1 MDLGNISKKVA
12 DAYTVR
18 SSVVLTPTGSVVR
31 TDHDKFLLVVDVSGG
46 TVHTCV
52 INTKPNRFAPKGSQV
67 EIDGND
73 LPSVS
78 SERDTLTHKSYVDCS
93 KVVDVGEDEFRL
105 AVERGFF
112 EPKGH
117 LGDVAMMYVQNAGLK
132 CDALRPFEKKY
143 FE

>member
-12 DAYTVR
+12 DAYTVG

-31 TDHDKFLLVVDVSGG
+31 TDHDKFLLVVDV
-46 TVHTCV
+46 
-52 INTKPNRFAPKGSQV
+52 
-67 EIDGND
+67 
-73 LPSVS
+73 
-78 SERDTLTHKSYVDCS
+78 
-93 KVVDVGEDEFRL
+93 GEDEFRL
-105 AVERGFF
+105 AVEKGFF